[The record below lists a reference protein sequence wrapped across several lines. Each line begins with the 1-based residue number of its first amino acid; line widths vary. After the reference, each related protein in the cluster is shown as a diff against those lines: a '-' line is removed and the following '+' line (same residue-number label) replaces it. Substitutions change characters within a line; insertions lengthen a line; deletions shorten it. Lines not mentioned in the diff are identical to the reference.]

1 MKARFAI
8 LVLLITIL
16 LTFSGSAAGSIA
28 FPRKGLGVSG
38 HPVLLVRKRTVL
50 SCWICAVK
58 HSLLFG
64 TSESTVS
71 PDRKITWGEIITIL
85 GRVHESVS
93 RKKLPQTAGERFY
106 SRSVSWAKSSGLLK
120 NIEIAAYFAEQSMTR
135 ECYGWV
141 QEQFLVEGYYAK
153 IEGYFE

>member
-1 MKARFAI
+1 MKKLSYRFFGI
-8 LVLLITIL
+8 LLCVSVLLCGFGTERTHGSVYRFTDIG
-16 LTFSGSAAGSIA
+16 FSQ
-28 FPRKGLGVSG
+28 SG
-38 HPVLLVRKRTVL
+38 CYTEYL
-50 SCWICAVK
+50 ICAVK

-106 SRSVSWAKSSGLLK
+106 SRYVSWAKSSGLLK